1 MPLRTFQTAG
11 HKGVDLARVEGIQH
25 ALAMAAMDA
34 VICTLPQHVLMLS
47 GYWPVVGTS
56 LAIAARGAGTLL
68 IVPDDERELAERSWA
83 DACVTFH
90 PGQLERL
97 TTAAAAVGEPLA
109 EAVRALGLERGCI
122 GYEGGACY
130 TPASYAAM
138 HLYGAGIV
146 TILEQTLP
154 AATLVAADAMLARL
168 CAVKTPREAAAIR
181 TACRL
186 AARAFGSGAAHLR
199 VGRRETEAAALFRA
213 PLSTLGVGKE
223 GVERADGF
231 VSCMAGTHAAAASGA
246 YARSR
251 AKALAPRELVLVH
264 CNSYA
269 DGYWTDITRT
279 YCLGEPDARQRAL
292 YAAVFEA
299 RQAALRAIRPGVAAA
314 EVDRAARAVLTAR
327 GFGPCFPHGTGHGV
341 GFAAIDHHARP
352 HLHPRSDDTLECGMV
367 FNIEPAIYI
376 EGYGGVRHCDV
387 VALTEQAVE
396 VLTPFQDDL
405 EQLCLSSD
413 LVLPE
418 ERVTYG

>member
-1 MPLRTFQTAG
+1 
-11 HKGVDLARVEGIQH
+11 
-25 ALAMAAMDA
+25 MAEMDA
-34 VICTLPQHVLMLS
+34 IVCTLPQHVLLLS
-47 GYWPVVGTS
+47 GYWPVVGTA

-90 PGQLERL
+90 PGQLEHL

-109 EAVRALGLERGCI
+109 AAVRTLGLERGRL
-122 GYEGGACY
+122 GYEGGPGY

-146 TILEQTLP
+146 PVLEQALP
-154 AATLVAADAMLARL
+154 GATLVAADAMLARL
-168 CAVKTPREAAAIR
+168 CAVKTPREVACIR

-186 AARAFGSGAAHLR
+186 AARAFGRGAAHLR
-199 VGRRETEAAALFRA
+199 AGIRETEAAAQFRL
-213 PLSTLGVGKE
+213 PLGTREPGEE
-223 GVERADGF
+223 GIACADGF
-231 VSCMAGTHAAAASGA
+231 LFCMSGANAAQASGA

-251 AKALAPRELVLVH
+251 AKALAPQELVLVH
-264 CNSYA
+264 GNTYA

-299 RQAALRAIRPGVAAA
+299 RQVALQTIRPGVAAA
-314 EVDRAARAVLTAR
+314 AVDRAARAVLTAH

-341 GFAAIDHHARP
+341 GFAAINHNARP
-352 HLHPRSDDTLECGMV
+352 RLHPRSDDTLECGMV
-367 FNIEPAIYI
+367 FNVEPAIYI

-387 VALTEQAVE
+387 VALTEQGVE
-396 VLTPFQDDL
+396 VLTPLQSAL
-405 EQLCLSSD
+405 EHLCLSSD
-413 LVLPE
+413 PVPLE
-418 ERVTYG
+418 EGVTYG